1 MAQARPR
8 RAPVSFH
15 ADPPVA
21 APEIHF
27 PAAVAGEQYER
38 YAKSVWAKAQEWL
51 GMHWARASER
61 AVTALDVRQALRSVA
76 ANDIN
81 RHLHPQEEQLLSEI
95 VHARWAAHDSSSDSA
110 MDASDRRCDEDGEPR

>member
-1 MAQARPR
+1 MARARPR

-21 APEIHF
+21 EPEIHF

-38 YAKSVWAKAQEWL
+38 YAKAVWAQAQQWL
-51 GMHWARASER
+51 AMHWARASER
-61 AVTALDVRQALRSVA
+61 AVTALDVRQTLRSVA

-95 VHARWAAHDSSSDSA
+95 VHARWAEHDASA
-110 MDASDRRCDEDGEPR
+110 GSALNASDRRCDEDAEPR

>member
-1 MAQARPR
+1 MAPARPR

-15 ADPPVA
+15 ADPPLA

-38 YAKSVWAKAQEWL
+38 YAKAVWTKAQQWL
-51 GMHWARASER
+51 AMHWARASER
-61 AVTALDVRQALRSVA
+61 ASTAIDVRQTLRSVA

-95 VHARWAAHDSSSDSA
+95 VHARWAAHDASSSSA
-110 MDASDRRCDEDGEPR
+110 VDASDRSCDEDSEPR